1 MSGIALP
8 IGEEQR
14 VEESRSRRSWP
25 PILVAL
31 CILLMLVIGAAAA
44 LGSMIAPHEAMSQ
57 NLDVGLTKPTGTYW
71 FGTDTLG
78 RDVFSRVI
86 VGARAAVIGPAVVAL
101 LSFLIGNALGLVAG
115 YFGGRTDSLIMRWVD
130 LMLALPGLLIAVV
143 IVGAVGGGYW
153 MAVLVLA
160 VLFVP
165 FDTRVIRGATLEQM
179 PRPYIEA
186 AVTAGVPRRRIM
198 LLHIWPNVSATA
210 LANTF
215 LLFALAL
222 VALSGLSFLGFGAGP
237 GQPDWGLMLSEN
249 RNLLFINPW
258 ASLAPA
264 AMIVIVATS
273 MNLIGDWV
281 YERLTSRGVTR

>member
-1 MSGIALP
+1 MSDLAVP
-8 IGEEQR
+8 IGEEPR
-14 VEESRSRRSWP
+14 VERRQRRRP
-25 PILVAL
+25 PLLVAI
-31 CILLMLVIGAAAA
+31 CFLLMLIVAVAAAF
-44 LGSMIAPHEAMSQ
+44 GSLIAPHEAMEQ
-57 NLDVGLTKPTGTYW
+57 NLNPLFNAIKPSWTYW
-71 FGTDTLG
+71 LGTDTLG
-78 RDVFSRVI
+78 RDIFSRVI
-86 VGARAAVIGPAVVAL
+86 VGARAAVLGPMVVAL
-101 LSFLIGNALGLVAG
+101 ISFAVGNTLGLTAG
-115 YFGGRTDSLIMRWVD
+115 YFGGRTDSVIMRWVD

-160 VLFVP
+160 LLFVP

-179 PRPYIEA
+179 PRPYVEA
-186 AVTAGVPRRRIM
+186 AVTAGVSRRRIM

-237 GQPDWGLMLSEN
+237 GDPDWGLMLSEN

-258 ASLAPA
+258 AALAPA
-264 AMIVIVATS
+264 VMIVIVATS

-281 YERLTSRGVTR
+281 YERLTARGVTR